1 MRDSF
6 SLTYRNIKERKA
18 RSALTILGIMVGIGA
33 VIALIS
39 IGFGMEESITGE
51 LVEMAD
57 VIMVTPGGVELGSIG
72 AFGSFTDRD
81 LEAVDRIAGV
91 KDAVAMRG
99 EMEEV
104 EYRGEKFMVQVIGI
118 DPRDITAVFGETV
131 QLEEG
136 SGTGTEAPGRALR
149 DNDHKACEIGYS
161 VAKDYF
167 DDEIGVNDRL
177 TINGSKFRVIGV
189 LAKQGGFRSDVD
201 SSIYVTTR
209 DSVTILDNEDTSTIF
224 VRVRD
229 IEDAEEI
236 AAEIEER
243 IDDNHKLDDFTSA
256 MTMGSVIEQLQSIF
270 GILQAVLIA
279 IASISLIVAAMG
291 IMNTMLMSVMERTHE
306 IGVMKAIGA
315 NNRNILFLF
324 LLEAGVVSAIGGVC
338 GCIIGVIGAQAISF
352 GIQTAL
358 DVEIA
363 AVVKPEVLLG
373 GVAVAML
380 VGILSGLYP
389 ARKAS
394 KMSPVE
400 AVRYE

>member
-1 MRDSF
+1 MGDVF
-6 SLTYRNIKERKA
+6 SLVCRNISERKA
-18 RSALTILGIMVGIGA
+18 RAALTILGITVGIGA
-33 VIALIS
+33 VIALMS
-39 IGFGMEESITGE
+39 IGYGMEESITGE

-57 VIMVTPGGVELGSIG
+57 TIIVMPGSAELGSIG

-81 LEAVDRIAGV
+81 LDAVDRIAGV

-104 EYRGEKFMVQVIGI
+104 EYRGETFMVQIVGI
-118 DPRDITAVFGETV
+118 EPRDITAVFGETV
-131 QLEEG
+131 KLEEDG
-136 SGTGTEAPGRALR
+136 GAGTEASGRALR
-149 DNDHKACEIGYS
+149 DNDHKTCEIGYS
-161 VAKDYF
+161 IAKDYF
-167 DDEIGVNDRL
+167 DDEIGVNDRI
-177 TINGSKFRVIGV
+177 TINGSKFRVVGV

-201 SSIYVTTR
+201 SAIYVTTR
-209 DSVTILDNEDTSTIF
+209 DSMSILNNEDISTIF
-224 VRVRD
+224 VRVRN

-243 IDDNHKLDDFTSA
+243 IDDNHKLDDFASA
-256 MTMGSVIEQLQSIF
+256 MTMGSAVEQLESVF

-291 IMNTMLMSVMERTHE
+291 ILNTILMSVMERTHE

-315 NNRNILFLF
+315 KNRNILSLF
-324 LLEAGVVSAIGGVC
+324 LLEAGVISVIGGVC
-338 GCIIGVIGAQAISF
+338 GCIVGIIAAHAISF
-352 GIQTAL
+352 GIRTAF

-363 AVVKPEVLLG
+363 AIVKPEILIG
-373 GVAVAML
+373 GLVVAVL

>member
-18 RSALTILGIMVGIGA
+18 RAALTILGITVGIGA
-33 VIALIS
+33 VIALMS
-39 IGFGMEESITGE
+39 IGFGMQESITGE

-57 VIMVTPGGVELGSIG
+57 VIVVTPMRMELGSVG

-81 LEAVDRIAGV
+81 LEAVKRIGGV
-91 KDAVAMRG
+91 KHAVAMTG

-104 EYRGEKFMVQVIGI
+104 EYRGEKFMVQIVGI
-118 DPRDITAVFGETV
+118 EPRDMDAVFGETV
-131 QLEEG
+131 KLEEDG
-136 SGTGTEAPGRALR
+136 GAGTEASGRALR

-161 VAKDYF
+161 IAHDYF

-177 TINGSKFRVIGV
+177 TINGSKFRVVGV
-189 LAKQGGFRSDVD
+189 LAKQGGFRSEVD
-201 SSIYVTTR
+201 SQIYITTR
-209 DSVTILDNEDTSTIF
+209 DSVSILDNEDISTIL
-224 VRVRD
+224 VRVRN
-229 IEDAEEI
+229 IADAEDI

-256 MTMGSVIEQLQSIF
+256 MTMGSAVEQLESIF

-291 IMNTMLMSVMERTHE
+291 IMNTILMSVMERTHE

-315 NNRNILFLF
+315 KNRNILSLF
-324 LLEAGVVSAIGGVC
+324 LLEAGVISVIGGVC
-338 GCIIGVIGAQAISF
+338 GCIVGVIGAHAITF
-352 GIQTAL
+352 GIQAAF

-363 AVVKPEVLLG
+363 AIVKPAVLLG
-373 GVAVAML
+373 GVAVAMF

-400 AVRYE
+400 AVKYE